1 MGGEIEGLVTQSE
14 FINYYTNIG
23 AAIGSDDYF
32 ELMIRNVWH
41 VFGMKLDH
49 HEDDE
54 EHGEASRGQPIS
66 RRVLVTHADG
76 SQYVEEVHDFDSDH
90 VFASSS
96 ANLRVPLTIKERL
109 GNQGVHTQTFSVF
122 DTRTNAE
129 READREDGMRLRE
142 PKPLITATMAQTQE
156 LPPPPRGV
164 LIRPPTAPSDVDR
177 EPIVKSRLQVRPAT
191 APANT
196 AQVKETSYGMKHI
209 ISKLKV
215 ALKTFG
221 ALGYITLE
229 RKFRA
234 LDQTDRSKLVTLSEL
249 KSVLK
254 SMNITVLGEV
264 ETRQLF
270 EHFDIRDLRAMDYED
285 FMRGIRDPLS
295 TSRWNLIR
303 AAFAQLD
310 QDGRGVVDASL
321 LAEHYDPSQHPE
333 VIAGRCSPQHV
344 LEEFLST
351 FDVGGEVPGKVT
363 LPEFT
368 SYYANLSANID
379 NDDYFELMLCG
390 AWHVDHHAR
399 GQPVNNAQPSRVL
412 ITRADGSHYI
422 EETVRDD
429 DSRGAMANDDID
441 VSGGHKMV
449 TINKRRSF
457 LAPSTDGIF
466 GVPMSK
472 KTIPTPTTNPLK
484 AAAIQNAANKAG
496 SIFQP
501 RAGVQVL
508 LDRLKTEIKERGVQ
522 SLIGLQRQFREVA
535 GSAPIANTQDT
546 KASRLHQIQMK
557 LLTLAEFKGAF
568 KGMYFGL
575 GDAELRILFE
585 DFDLDGDGL
594 VDVEFFLRAIRA
606 PLNER
611 RR

>member
-1 MGGEIEGLVTQSE
+1 M
-14 FINYYTNIG
+14 
-23 AAIGSDDYF
+23 
-32 ELMIRNVWH
+32 
-41 VFGMKLDH
+41 
-49 HEDDE
+49 
-54 EHGEASRGQPIS
+54 
-66 RRVLVTHADG
+66 
-76 SQYVEEVHDFDSDH
+76 
-90 VFASSS
+90 
-96 ANLRVPLTIKERL
+96 TIKERL

-142 PKPLITATMAQTQE
+142 PKPLITATMSHTQE

-164 LIRPPTAPSDVDR
+164 LVRPPTAPSDADR
-177 EPIVKSRLQVRPAT
+177 ESGGVVKSRPQAQAQVRPAT
-191 APANT
+191 APASS
-196 AQVKETSYGMKHI
+196 AHVKEASYGMKHI
-209 ISKLKV
+209 ISKLKG

-221 ALGYITLE
+221 ALGYVTLE

-249 KSVLK
+249 KAVLK

-270 EHFDIRDLRAMDYED
+270 EHFDMRDLRAVDYDD
-285 FMRGIRDPLS
+285 FMRGIRDPLT

-351 FDVGGEVPGKVT
+351 FDVGGEVSGKVT

-399 GQPVNNAQPSRVL
+399 GAPINNAQPSRVL

-422 EETVRDD
+422 EESVRDD
-429 DSRGAMANDDID
+429 ESRGFMAADDVD

-457 LAPSTDGIF
+457 LAPSTEGIF
-466 GVPMSK
+466 GVPTSK

-508 LDRLKTEIKERGVQ
+508 LDRLKAEIKERGVQ

-535 GSAPIANTQDT
+535 GSAPIGGTLDT
-546 KASRLHQIQMK
+546 KASRIHHAHTK

-575 GDAELRILFE
+575 GDADLRILFE

-594 VDVEFFLRAIRA
+594 VDVDFFLRVIRA